1 MAKTAAPKGA
11 VQKAAGKK
19 AAAKKSAAPKSAVAK
34 AKKPAAKKPAAKAKK
49 PAAAKGTRA
58 PRTRKAQQE
67 AQQGSDDEDEGE
79 DHEEEEP
86 MEPAEDENDVAND
99 TAMPEAP
106 ADNDPKPKNPAQ
118 ASKRSGE
125 KRRSRGYRHVATRGG
140 YSAAY
145 ANSDQSRDVAANFIS
160 INETKRAA
168 QWKPQIDGVA
178 VFDNVD
184 EYQER
189 LAIANEPL
197 PDRSAEVYRAN
208 LEVFMRKLGG
218 DSLQTAFDAGSKKLK
233 PEHVMQHT
241 RKLQKHLKYTVTAP
255 HGVIRYAQI
264 QKDGERLRV
273 PNADQEALAT
283 DDPQLVEDQKVAIK
297 KQQEAN
303 KERENKK
310 LERIAKAKKQ
320 KAAAGGAA

>member
-19 AAAKKSAAPKSAVAK
+19 AAAKKPAAPKPAVAK
-34 AKKPAAKKPAAKAKK
+34 PKKPAAKKPATKPKK
-49 PAAAKGTRA
+49 PAAAKGSRA
-58 PRTRKAQQE
+58 PRTRKSRQ
-67 AQQGSDDEDEGE
+67 AQQGSDDENEGE
-79 DHEEEEP
+79 EPEDEP

-99 TAMPEAP
+99 AVLPDAP
-106 ADNDPKPKNPAQ
+106 ADNDPEAKTDKMD
-118 ASKRSGE
+118 SKRRNE
-125 KRRSRGYRHVATRGG
+125 KRRARGYRHVSTRGG

-168 QWKPQIDGVA
+168 HWKPQIDGVA
-178 VFDNVD
+178 VFENVD
-184 EYQER
+184 EYAER

-197 PDRSAEVYRAN
+197 PNRSAEVYRAN
-208 LEVFMRKLGG
+208 LEVFMRKLEG
-218 DSLQTAFDAGSKKLK
+218 DALQTAFDAGSKKLK

-255 HGVIRYAQI
+255 HGVIRYAQL

-273 PNADQEALAT
+273 PTADQEALAT
-283 DDPQLVEDQKVAIK
+283 DDPQLIEDQKEATKAQIK
-297 KQQEAN
+297 KNQD
-303 KERENKK
+303 RENKK

>member
-1 MAKTAAPKGA
+1 MGKSAAPKGA

-19 AAAKKSAAPKSAVAK
+19 PTAKKPVAPKSAVAK
-34 AKKPAAKKPAAKAKK
+34 PKKPAAKKPAAKPKK
-49 PAAAKGTRA
+49 PTTAAKGTRA
-58 PRTRKAQQE
+58 PRTRKSRQ
-67 AQQGSDDEDEGE
+67 AQQGSDDENEGE
-79 DHEEEEP
+79 EPEDEP

-99 TAMPEAP
+99 AALPDAP
-106 ADNDPKPKNPAQ
+106 ADNDPEAKNDKMD
-118 ASKRSGE
+118 SKRRNE
-125 KRRSRGYRHVATRGG
+125 KRRSRGYRHVSTRGG

-168 QWKPQIDGVA
+168 HWKPQIDGVA
-178 VFDNVD
+178 VFENVD
-184 EYQER
+184 EYAER

-197 PDRSAEVYRAN
+197 PNRSAEVYRAN
-208 LEVFMRKLGG
+208 LEVFMRKLEG
-218 DSLQTAFDAGSKKLK
+218 DALQTAFDAGSKKLK

-255 HGVIRYAQI
+255 HGVIRYAQL

-283 DDPQLVEDQKVAIK
+283 DDPQLVEDQKDAIK
-297 KQQEAN
+297 KQKEAN
-303 KERENKK
+303 EVRENKK
-310 LERIAKAKKQ
+310 LERIAKSKKQ
-320 KAAAGGAA
+320 KAAAGVAA